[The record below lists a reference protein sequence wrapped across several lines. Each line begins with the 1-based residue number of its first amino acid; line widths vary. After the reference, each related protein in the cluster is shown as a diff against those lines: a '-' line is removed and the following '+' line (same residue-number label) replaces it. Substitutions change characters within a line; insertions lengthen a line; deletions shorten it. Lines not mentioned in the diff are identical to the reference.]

1 MKCEIIDNVNLKGDY
16 FQIRFSA
23 PEVAAEA
30 KPGHFVHVRIDERR
44 DFMLRRPFS
53 IKDAENG
60 VLTLLYK
67 VVGKGTDALSK
78 LQNGDLCDIMGPQGR
93 PFTPQADHRALII
106 VGGYGAAATWQLT
119 KSMPGGVVLLGARS
133 ESDLLLTKEYA
144 EAGFDVRVATN
155 DGSVGK
161 KGFVT
166 ELIPELLA
174 APAEKPF
181 FVYGCGPK
189 PMLMALAAL
198 MGKEKMEGELSL
210 DEIMC
215 CGVGSCFG
223 CVVKVN
229 DENSPDK
236 FRYARS
242 CKEGPVFPAED
253 IYIGEM

>member
-1 MKCEIIDNVNLKGDY
+1 MKSEILENVNLKGDY
-16 FQIRFSA
+16 YQIRFAS
-23 PEVAAEA
+23 PEVAATA

-60 VLTLLYK
+60 VVTLLYK

-78 LQNGDLCDIMGPQGR
+78 LKAGDCCDLMGPQGR
-93 PFTPQADHRALII
+93 PFTPQPDHRALII

-133 ESDLLLTKEYA
+133 DADLLLTKEYA
-144 EAGFDVRVATN
+144 EAGFDVRIATN
-155 DGSVGK
+155 DGSVGR

-174 APAEKPF
+174 ENKEKPF

-198 MGKEKMEGELSL
+198 MKKENLAGELSL

-229 DENSPDK
+229 DPGSADG

-253 IYIGEM
+253 IYIGE

>member
-1 MKCEIIDNVNLKGDY
+1 MKRIAMLALAMMMLCVSAMGMADTLKVGMECNY
-16 FQIRFSA
+16 APYNWTQSA
-23 PEVAAEA
+23 PSDEAVAIAA
-30 KPGHFVHVRIDERR
+30 GGYADGYDVRI
-44 DFMLRRPFS
+44 
-53 IKDAENG
+53 
-60 VLTLLYK
+60 
-67 VVGKGTDALSK
+67 
-78 LQNGDLCDIMGPQGR
+78 
-93 PFTPQADHRALII
+93 
-106 VGGYGAAATWQLT
+106 
-119 KSMPGGVVLLGARS
+119 
-133 ESDLLLTKEYA
+133 
-144 EAGFDVRVATN
+144 ATN

-198 MGKEKMEGELSL
+198 MRKENMKGELSL

-229 DENSPDK
+229 DESSPDK

-242 CKEGPVFPAED
+242 CKEGPVFMAED
-253 IYIGEM
+253 IYIGE

>member
-1 MKCEIIDNVNLKGDY
+1 MKAEILENVNLKGDY
-16 FQIRFSA
+16 YQIRFASA
-23 PEVAAEA
+23 EVASDAR
-30 KPGHFVHVRIDERR
+30 PGQFVHVRIDERR

-60 VLTLLYK
+60 VVTLLYK
-67 VVGKGTDALSK
+67 VVGKGTAALSTMK
-78 LQNGDLCDIMGPQGR
+78 KGEFCDLMGPQGT
-93 PFTPQADHRALII
+93 PFTPRSDYRALII

-119 KSMPGGVVLLGARS
+119 RSMPGGVVLLGARS
-133 ESDLLLTKEYA
+133 ADDLLLTKEYA
-144 EAGFDVRVATN
+144 DAGFDVCIATN

-166 ELIPELLA
+166 ELIPEVMA
-174 APAEKPF
+174 EKSEKPF
-181 FVYGCGPK
+181 FIYGCGPK

-198 MGKEKMEGELSL
+198 MRKENIPGELSL

-229 DENSPDK
+229 DSESADK

-242 CKEGPVFPAED
+242 CVEGPVFPAEN
-253 IYIGEM
+253 IYIGD

>member
-1 MKCEIIDNVNLKGDY
+1 MKAEILENVNLKGDY
-16 FQIRFSA
+16 YQIRFAA
-23 PEVAAEA
+23 PEVAALA
-30 KPGHFVHVRIDERR
+30 RPGHFVHVRIDERR

-53 IKDAENG
+53 IKDAEDG
-60 VLTLLYK
+60 VVTLLYK

-78 LQNGDLCDIMGPQGR
+78 LQKGCCCDLMGPQGR
-93 PFTPQADHRALII
+93 PFTPREGYRALII
-106 VGGYGAAATWQLT
+106 VGGYGSAATWQLT
-119 KSMPGGVVLLGARS
+119 RSMPGGVVLLGARS
-133 ESDLLLTKEYA
+133 ADDLLLADEYA
-144 EAGFDVRVATN
+144 AAGYEVKVATN

-174 APAEKPF
+174 EPGEKPF

-189 PMLMALAAL
+189 PMLMALAGL
-198 MGKEKMEGELSL
+198 MRRENMEGELSL

-229 DENSPDK
+229 DPGSADG

-253 IYIGEM
+253 IYIGD

>member
-1 MKCEIIDNVNLKGDY
+1 MKAEILENVNLKGDY
-16 FQIRFSA
+16 FQIRFAA
-23 PEVAAEA
+23 PEVAAAA

-53 IKDAENG
+53 IKDAEDG
-60 VLTLLYK
+60 VVTLLYK
-67 VVGKGTDALSK
+67 AVGKGTDALSK
-78 LQNGDLCDIMGPQGR
+78 LQKGACCDLMGPQGR
-93 PFTPQADHRALII
+93 PFTPREDRRALLI
-106 VGGYGAAATWQLT
+106 VGGYGSAATWQLT

-133 ESDLLLTKEYA
+133 ADDLLLTEEYA
-144 EAGFDVRVATN
+144 AAGYDVRIATN

-166 ELIPELLA
+166 ELIPELLR
-174 APAEKPF
+174 ESGGKPF

-198 MGKEKMEGELSL
+198 MRKENMAGELSL

-229 DENSPDK
+229 DPDSPDK

-253 IYIGEM
+253 IYIGD

>member
-1 MKCEIIDNVNLKGDY
+1 MKSEILENVNLKGDY
-16 FQIRFSA
+16 YQIRFSS
-23 PEVAAEA
+23 PEIAAAA

-60 VLTLLYK
+60 VVTLLYK
-67 VVGKGTDALSK
+67 VVGKGTEALSK
-78 LQNGDLCDIMGPQGR
+78 MKPGEYCDLLGPQGR
-93 PFTPQADHRALII
+93 PFTPQKGHRALII

-119 KSMPGGVVLLGARS
+119 RSMPGGVVLLGARS
-133 ESDLLLTKEYA
+133 EADLLLTKEYA
-144 EAGFDVRVATN
+144 EAGFDVRIATN

-166 ELIPELLA
+166 ELIPELL
-174 APAEKPF
+174 ENQEEPF

-198 MGKEKMEGELSL
+198 MKKENLAGELSL

-223 CVVKVN
+223 CVDPKQSI
-229 DENSPDK
+229 DSMQSLSRYQQYFSEN
-236 FRYARS
+236 
-242 CKEGPVFPAED
+242 
-253 IYIGEM
+253 